1 MSCPIIGKWTKNYIG
16 QPKKDQTVQKTVH
29 DSENNKPNET
39 FMVYQCTL
47 KRTSIATFK
56 EATEISDVMRLQY
69 DTDEKSIDESA
80 TKKVSKRKGPVQ
92 KENLGKTP
100 DWSKNIDKVS
110 ISELRKIYIF
120 LYIVHVLIHYC
131 TFYFS

>member
-1 MSCPIIGKWTKNYIG
+1 MPFKIV
-16 QPKKDQTVQKTVH
+16 QTVEKGKKYLSVVPHHWEVDQKLYWPTKERPNCSD

-92 KENLGKTP
+92 KENLGNARLVK
-100 DWSKNIDKVS
+100 
-110 ISELRKIYIF
+110 E
-120 LYIVHVLIHYC
+120 H
-131 TFYFS
+131 